1 MDPYENLAYA
11 ICKSACEEYVDA
23 LILVN
28 RGWLRK
34 PSEEIRRKKTIF
46 KRLWKTTLAY
56 GKCRWKCDTQRKN
69 STKTQRKKKKE
80 TKNKPS
86 KSDIMCERISNL
98 LYQYDHHFLAE
109 RSVIDCEKFFRSDSF
124 SIFMPKIDPE
134 DLIREL
140 RKKAMRG
147 ERIERDNIQ
156 GSKDPDQTKKPKE
169 NLDGYLPIGV
179 VAKMFGVTACTLR
192 KGIYSGKLQFK
203 TVQNE
208 HHKYMLRKDDV
219 DKYLNREIPNRKRK

>member
-34 PSEEIRRKKTIF
+34 PSEEVRRKKTIH
-46 KRLWKTTLAY
+46 KQLWKAVLAY
-56 GKCRWKCDTQRKN
+56 SKNRWICDMKR
-69 STKTQRKKKKE
+69 KKE
-80 TKNKPS
+80 TKKTKRKTNKKKSSAPKKS
-86 KSDIMCERISNL
+86 KSMTLCERISNL
-98 LYQYDHHFLAE
+98 LYQYDHHFGAE
-109 RSVIDCEKFFRSDSF
+109 RSVIECEAFFRSNSF

-147 ERIERDNIQ
+147 ERVERDNIQ
-156 GSKDPDQTKKPKE
+156 GSKDPDQPKKPKE

-192 KGIYSGKLQFK
+192 KGIYSGKLKFK

-219 DKYLNREIPNRKRK
+219 DKYLNRKRK